1 VSTGDLLGGRMYA
14 PGEGASSVKFAS
26 ARGVGV
32 VCIIR
37 TSL

>member
-1 VSTGDLLGGRMYA
+1 MGTPGLGG
-14 PGEGASSVKFAS
+14 SSVKFAS